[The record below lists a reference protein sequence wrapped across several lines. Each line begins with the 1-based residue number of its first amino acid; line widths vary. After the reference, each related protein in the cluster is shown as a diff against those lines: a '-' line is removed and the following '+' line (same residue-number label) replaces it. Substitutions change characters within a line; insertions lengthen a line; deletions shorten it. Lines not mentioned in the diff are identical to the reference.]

1 MIERLLASCVVIA
14 FTLVGFPAN
23 AQPPPALETVLRLPP
38 TAGHPRNSEGDIIA
52 LKDGQLLFVYS
63 HFTGGGGDHDQA
75 FLAGRYSS
83 DGGRTWTDK
92 DETIVEREGDW
103 NVMSV
108 SLLRLQD
115 SSIGLFYLRKNSLS
129 DCRPLMRVSTDEA
142 KTWSLP
148 RECITD
154 QIGYYVLNNDRAE
167 QLSTGRLVLPVCFHN
182 NQGEKFDP
190 AGTIMCYLSDD
201 NGQTWRRSK
210 TQQQAF
216 KDSKRLTAQ
225 EPLVIELKDKRL
237 LLLARSNEG
246 SQLQSYSTDGGD
258 TWTPLEPS
266 SIKSPLS
273 PASIERLPKT
283 GDLLLVWNDHSQID
297 PSLRGKRTPLTAAI
311 SKDDGQ
317 TWQPARTLFDN
328 PHGWYCYTAIEPVG
342 DYILLAHC
350 AGDRRQNNGL
360 AETHITRLPLTW
372 LYAAEPPAR

>member
-1 MIERLLASCVVIA
+1 MFPRTLLTVLVTAL
-14 FTLVGFPAN
+14 TLTAY
-23 AQPPPALETVLRLPP
+23 AQTPQQIETVLRLPP
-38 TAGHPRNSEGDIIA
+38 AAGHPRNSEGDLVA
-52 LKDGQLLFVYS
+52 LKDGRLLFVYS

-92 DETIVEREGDW
+92 DDTIVEREGDW

-115 SSIGLFYLRKNSLS
+115 GGLALFYLRKNSLN

-142 KTWSLP
+142 KTWSAP

-154 QIGYYVLNNDRAE
+154 QVGYYVLNNDRAE
-167 QLSTGRLVLPVCFHN
+167 QLSTGRLVLPVCHHN
-182 NQGEKFDP
+182 NTGEKFDP
-190 AGTIMCYLSDD
+190 AGAILCYLSDD

-216 KDSKRLTAQ
+216 KEGKRLVAQ
-225 EPLVIELKDKRL
+225 EPLVVELNDKRL
-237 LLLARSNEG
+237 MLLARSNEG
-246 SQLQSYSTDGGD
+246 SQLQSYSSDGGD
-258 TWTPLEPS
+258 TWSPLAPS

-283 GDLLLVWNDHSQID
+283 GDLLLVWNDHSQIE
-297 PSLRGKRTPLTAAI
+297 PSLRGKRTPLSAAI
-311 SKDDGQ
+311 SKDDGL

-328 PHGWYCYTAIEPVG
+328 PHGWYCYTAMEPAG

-350 AGDRRQNNGL
+350 AGDRRKTNGL
-360 AETHITRLPLTW
+360 AETHITRVPVAW
-372 LYAAEPPAR
+372 FYADSNSGK